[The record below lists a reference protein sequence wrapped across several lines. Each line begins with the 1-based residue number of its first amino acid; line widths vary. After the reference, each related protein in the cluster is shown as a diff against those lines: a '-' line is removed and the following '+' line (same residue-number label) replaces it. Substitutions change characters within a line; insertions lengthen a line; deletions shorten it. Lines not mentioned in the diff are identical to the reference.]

1 MAKITYENKEFLNKN
16 ENIADKNKV
25 NDTDLNEIKNVVN
38 ENDDSI
44 GNLSNLNT
52 INKDSL
58 VGAINE
64 LLPIVLYET
73 DKTYSNV
80 ETDTVITLNDDI
92 TNYKRIKVYGISN
105 KNNLTYIELF
115 NPSVNNV
122 FSLNYFSNGSR
133 SGEYAFSTIFRNFIV
148 QSNTQIRY
156 DTGAQLASRI
166 TSNNNLHGYVEDVQT
181 IKIYQI
187 LGYKN

>member
-1 MAKITYENKEFLNKN
+1 MAKITYEDKEFLNKN
-16 ENIADKNKV
+16 ESIADKNKV

-38 ENDDSI
+38 ENDDSV

-64 LLPIVLYET
+64 LLPVVLYET
-73 DKTYSNV
+73 EKVYSSVAN
-80 ETDTVITLNDDI
+80 DTVITLNDDI
-92 TNYKRIKVYGISN
+92 TNYRRIKVYGISN
-105 KNNLTYIELF
+105 NGNLTYMELS

-122 FSLNYFSNGSR
+122 FSLNYFSNGNR
-133 SGEYAFSTIFRNFIV
+133 SGEYAFSTIFRNFII

-156 DTGAQLASRI
+156 DTGTQLASRI
-166 TSNNNLHGYVEDVQT
+166 TSNNNLHGYVVDVQT
-181 IKIYQI
+181 IKIYKI

>member
-38 ENDDSI
+38 ENDDNI

-64 LLPIVLYET
+64 LLPVILYET
-73 DKTYSNV
+73 SVSTN
-80 ETDTVITLNDDI
+80 TLNITLNDDVKNYSYLDIYVTDHEREVFTRIENPNGKQLSI
-92 TNYKRIKVYGISN
+92 TVPTISGDSNEVQFRIAIFSIQ
-105 KNNLTYIELF
+105 NL
-115 NPSVNNV
+115 
-122 FSLNYFSNGSR
+122 
-133 SGEYAFSTIFRNFIV
+133 A
-148 QSNTQIRY
+148 
-156 DTGAQLASRI
+156 I
-166 TSNNNLHGYVEDVQT
+166 TSVRQRVLSFRTNSVGLWDSNCY
-181 IKIYQI
+181 IYKVI
-187 LGYKN
+187 GYK